1 METIPEKIKEN
12 KKIKENEI
20 KLETIPENSQLIN
33 ENVEKIEIQK
43 EIILPL
49 VKEEEDEGEEIETIE
64 IINDNIK

>member
-1 METIPEKIKEN
+1 ML
-12 KKIKENEI
+12 NEI
-20 KLETIPENSQLIN
+20 KLKTIPENDQLIS

-49 VKEEEDEGEEIETIE
+49 VKEEEEEEIETIE